1 MKKEK
6 SIKKIYS
13 FHSISSPQDFIARV
27 EDEALNSNLKIEQVE
42 KGFNLQIGS
51 NHGGEV
57 IYKATIV
64 EDENGGSFIRG
75 EFVTAP
81 CNIKPEKKKNIFQ
94 KILSILVFIMI
105 LPFILL
111 CVICAG
117 LYELFICILHG
128 KSYEQSNEQKLCNF
142 MVNRMCCK
150 QENEI

>member
-1 MKKEK
+1 MKQKN
-6 SIKKIYS
+6 KKFI
-13 FHSISSPQDFIARV
+13 FHSFSSPCDFLIRIKNESV
-27 EDEALNSNLKIEQVE
+27 ESDFKIEQN
-42 KGFNLQIGS
+42 GNDFNLQIGS

-57 IYKATIV
+57 VYKATIV

-75 EFVTAP
+75 EIATVP
-81 CNIKPEKKKNIFQ
+81 WNIKPEKKKNIFQ

-111 CVICAG
+111 CVLCAG
-117 LYELFICILHG
+117 LYELFISILHG

-150 QENEI
+150 QENEL